1 MSQDAFICYS
11 PEDENIAL
19 DVSNLLEDNGIS
31 NWIKKRDFKD
41 GDTVFTI
48 SEAVRN
54 SQIFILIYS
63 ENAKKSNFVV
73 TELDIAFSSDVPIL
87 TFNIDNSDFEGKFLF
102 YLKDK
107 PSIDAQEGPELKYD
121 ELLEDVTVMLDKG
134 DMILTNDIIA
144 NDISAT
150 IDDYPDE
157 VYICFSEE
165 DSSVSDAICRVLEE
179 NNIKCWIKSRDL
191 GVNETVFR
199 ISEVI
204 KDSKCFVLVYSKN
217 AEKSNFVK
225 AEVEIASSA
234 EKPILSYNIDE
245 NVSFDDVSENLKNQ
259 HWIDSFP
266 NPKENFQELVRITSN
281 LMIK

>member
-19 DVSNLLEDNGIS
+19 DVSNLLEENGIS
-31 NWIKKRDFKD
+31 NWIKKRDFKEE
-41 GDTVFTI
+41 DTVFTI

-107 PSIDAQEGPELKYD
+107 PSIDAPDGPELKYG
-121 ELLEDVTVMLDKG
+121 ELLDDVVVMLNKG
-134 DMILTNDIIA
+134 DMIQTNDIF
-144 NDISAT
+144 AT

-165 DSSVSDAICRVLEE
+165 DSSVSDTICQVLEE

-204 KDSKCFVLVYSKN
+204 KDSKCLVLVYSKN

-225 AEVEIASSA
+225 AEVEIASSSGV
-234 EKPILSYNIDE
+234 PILSYNIDE
-245 NVSFDDVSENLKNQ
+245 TISFDDVGENLKNQ
-259 HWIDSFP
+259 NWIDSFP
-266 NPKENFQELVRITSN
+266 NPEENFPELVRITSSM
-281 LMIK
+281 LK

>member
-19 DVSNLLEDNGIS
+19 DVSSLLEDNGIS
-31 NWIKKRDFKD
+31 NWIKKRDFKEE
-41 GDTVFTI
+41 DTVFKI

-107 PSIDAQEGPELKYD
+107 PSIDALDGPELKYG
-121 ELLEDVTVMLDKG
+121 ELLEYVTVMLNKG
-134 DMILTNDIIA
+134 DMIQTDDIFA
-144 NDISAT
+144 NEIFAT

-157 VYICFSEE
+157 AYICFSEE
-165 DSSVSDAICRVLEE
+165 DSSVSDAICQVLEE

-204 KDSKCFVLVYSKN
+204 KDSKCLVLVYSKN

-225 AEVEIASSA
+225 AEVEIASSSGV
-234 EKPILSYNIDE
+234 PILSYNIDE
-245 NVSFDDVSENLKNQ
+245 TVSFDDVGENLKNQ
-259 HWIDSFP
+259 NWIDSFP
-266 NPKENFQELVRITSN
+266 NPEKNFPELVRITSSI
-281 LMIK
+281 LK